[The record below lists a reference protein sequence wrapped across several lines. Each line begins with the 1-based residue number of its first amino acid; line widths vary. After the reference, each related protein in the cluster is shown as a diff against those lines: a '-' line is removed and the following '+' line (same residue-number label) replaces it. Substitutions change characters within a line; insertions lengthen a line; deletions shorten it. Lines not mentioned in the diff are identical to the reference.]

1 MNAMNNM
8 KKHHMT
14 IVAGSPPPLVTSQAL
29 QASLCYTALAV
40 CEGEGGNGMALEF
53 LREQE
58 R

>member
-1 MNAMNNM
+1 MNNM

-14 IVAGSPPPLVTSQAL
+14 IVAGSPPPHLVTSQAL